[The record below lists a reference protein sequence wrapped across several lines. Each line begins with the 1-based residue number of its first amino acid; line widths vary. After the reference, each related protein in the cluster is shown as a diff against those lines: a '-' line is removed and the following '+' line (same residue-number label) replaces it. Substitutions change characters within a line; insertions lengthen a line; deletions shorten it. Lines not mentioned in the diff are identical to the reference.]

1 MNQKQKMLLIGGG
14 VIAAVVLYA
23 GFSKA
28 AAKTP
33 APGPLPQP
41 KPGPTPPY
49 NPGPPGPTQSTSA
62 LVDSPFGKFMPCSAG
77 PAMAEPYNSQ
87 VLAGIDASYDIE
99 ALQGAAS
106 VYHSAGCETL
116 ATRAGDR
123 AQALSSGGQLPGS
136 GQQVVMANI
145 PKYGAANSACD
156 LGGVMVDGQRGADIE
171 KWMMSQNDPALLSQ
185 VAVALRQAQPPCEV
199 LAKKADAQASYLNG
213 VLADIAA
220 QNKKMT
226 DDANAA
232 AGADSG
238 SGGGAVETV
247 KGWFS

>member
-1 MNQKQKMLLIGGG
+1 MNQKQKMLLVGGG

-23 GFSKA
+23 GFSSA
-28 AAKTP
+28 ATKKVIGP
-33 APGPLPQP
+33 APTP

-49 NPGPPGPTQSTSA
+49 NPGPTGPTQGSST
-62 LVDSPFGKFMPCSAG
+62 LLDSPFGKFMPCSAG
-77 PAMAEPYNSQ
+77 GAMVEPYNSQ
-87 VLAGIDASYDIE
+87 VQAGIDASYDIA
-99 ALQGAAS
+99 ALQNAAQI
-106 VYHSAGCETL
+106 YHDAGCSTL
-116 ATRAGDR
+116 GDRAAYR
-123 AQALSSGGQLPGS
+123 AQALGAGGDVPGGGHVVQAYLP
-136 GQQVVMANI
+136 V
-145 PKYGAANSACD
+145 YGAAGSACD
-156 LGGVMVDGQRGADIE
+156 PSGVMVDGQRSADIE
-171 KWMMSQNDPALLSQ
+171 KWIMSVNDPAVLAQ
-185 VAVALRQAQPPCEV
+185 AATALRQAQPPCEV

-213 VLADIAA
+213 VLANIAA